1 MREEIERLIIAE
13 RKLLGNAH
21 LSGYRQGY
29 EEGVIAIIKRLE
41 AILALADEKS
51 GSERKETRGNGVSE
65 YKRGYADGLDASA
78 NTLTDAIA
86 SEDIAN
92 SDGEHFAKIFRAEA
106 KRVRGGE

>member
-51 GSERKETRGNGVSE
+51 PSEHKETQGNGVSE
-65 YKRGYADGLDASA
+65 FDRGYADGFKQGEIALLEKLGNNASSLGA
-78 NTLTDAIA
+78 L
-86 SEDIAN
+86 
-92 SDGEHFAKIFRAEA
+92 FRAEA
-106 KRVRGGE
+106 ERVRGGE